1 MIYAVS
7 SNDKNQT
14 VSFLSNA
21 KTLTNKEISKVQI
34 QIASPSDKKIVQEIY
49 QSKNQYFIDSYRSTI

>member
-7 SNDKNQT
+7 NNDKNQT
-14 VSFLSNA
+14 VSFFSNA

-49 QSKNQYFIDSYRSTI
+49 QSKNISF